1 MSEQNLKDKTK
12 KGLYW
17 SFFNQFSTNGIQLI
31 IGIVMARL
39 LSPSDYGIT
48 AIPAVFMSIAGVFVG
63 GGFSDALIRKTEL
76 KEEDLCTAFYYSI
89 AVGWT
94 CYLILFFSSPWI
106 ADFYNTPVMRS
117 LMRVTALTFLFS
129 PLNTPQNVLMSRKL
143 DFKTPAKIAI
153 VCQISSGIIGIFL
166 AFYGYGLWALVFS
179 GLFSNIIGLL
189 LRWYAV
195 KWLPRKG
202 WSKESFRYLWDYGN
216 KMMGSAL
223 LDTIFRNISPV
234 FIGKY
239 YSTNDLGVYNRAQNY
254 AALPS
259 QQFSGVILSV
269 SFPVISKVKD
279 DDEILERTYR
289 KMLRVTAFIVFPI
302 MMLLA
307 GLARPLVLIMVTA
320 KWESCVYLLQIICFS
335 MMWYPIHAINL
346 SLLRAKGRS
355 DLFFKLEIY
364 KKIVSLVLIIVTLPF
379 GIVTFCYGNIL
390 GSFIA
395 LFINTYYTGTLIHC
409 GFKEQMKDIIPI
421 LIISIITFIISVSFT
436 NIFDNL
442 WVQLIIGGTIGVF
455 FYLGISWIFRFQE
468 LKESIY
474 LLKVGSKKS
483 DF

>member
-1 MSEQNLKDKTK
+1 MEEQNLKQKTK

-17 SFFNQFSTNGIQLI
+17 SFFNQFATNGIQFI

-48 AIPAVFMSIAGVFVG
+48 AIPAVFMSVAGVFVG

-94 CYLILFFSSPWI
+94 CYLILFLSSPWI
-106 ADFYNTPVMRS
+106 ADFYNTPVLRN

-153 VCQISSGIIGIFL
+153 VCQISSGIIGICL

-216 KMMGSAL
+216 KMMGSSL
-223 LDTIFRNISPV
+223 LDTIFRNITPL

-239 YSTNDLGVYNRAQNY
+239 YSTKDLGEYNRAQGY
-254 AALPS
+254 ASLPS
-259 QQFSGVILSV
+259 QNFSGVVLSV

-279 DDEILERTYR
+279 DDEALERIYR
-289 KMLRVTAFIVFPI
+289 KMLRVTAYIVFPI

-307 GLARPLVLIMVTA
+307 GLARPFVLILVTA

-346 SLLRAKGRS
+346 NLLRAKGRS
-355 DLFFKLEIY
+355 DLFFKLEII
-364 KKIVSLVLIIVTLPF
+364 KKIVSLLLMFVTLPL
-379 GIVTFCYGNIL
+379 GIVVFCYGRIL

-395 LFINTYYTGTLIHC
+395 LFINTYYTGKLIHC

-421 LIISIITFIISVSFT
+421 LIISVITFIISFCFT
-436 NIFDNL
+436 KIFDNF
-442 WVQLIIGGTIGVF
+442 WIQLIIGGTIGIF
-455 FYLGISWIFRFQE
+455 FYLGISWLFRFPE
-468 LKESIY
+468 LKESLY
-474 LLKVGSKKS
+474 LIKRKN
-483 DF
+483 